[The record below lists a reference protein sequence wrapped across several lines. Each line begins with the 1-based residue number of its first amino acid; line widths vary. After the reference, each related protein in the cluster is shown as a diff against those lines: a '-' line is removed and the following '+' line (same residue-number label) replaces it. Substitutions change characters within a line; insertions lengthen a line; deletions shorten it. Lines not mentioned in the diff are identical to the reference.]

1 MFACLHAPG
10 NLPLLIECARYFSP
24 LIEET
29 SSDTVVFDIRGLRL
43 IYGTPE
49 QIAQEI
55 WLRAGIPANLALAS
69 NPDAAVHAA
78 RGIKGLTVIA
88 PGKEA
93 PALAPLPLFL
103 LGGSSEL
110 ASSLTLWGIRTFGEF
125 AALPPM
131 GVAGRLGD
139 EGLALQRLV
148 RGEGNRLL
156 RTSQD
161 PLEFRD
167 EMEPECTL
175 DLVESL
181 LLLVGRMLHDL
192 CASLGR
198 HSLATN
204 EIHLRLK
211 LERAP
216 DYTAILRLP
225 VPMLDSRVF
234 LKLLHLE
241 LNRRSPEAAV
251 EKIFLELKPVE
262 PRNVQH
268 GLFIPASPEPEKL
281 EITLARIRGLVG
293 SLNLGAP
300 VVLDTHRP
308 DSFQMGPL
316 YKKQAG
322 KAEAPTP
329 QFKLMLRRFRPP
341 VRAQVWRSP
350 QGNPARIHSPK
361 AEGRVAAC
369 AGPWLTSGG
378 WWERNPW
385 DHAQWDIEMASGGL
399 FCIHFNALTGM
410 WDIDG
415 SYD

>member
-10 NLPLLIECARYFSP
+10 NLPLLVECARYFSP

-29 SSDTVVFDIRGLRL
+29 LSDTVVFDIRGLRL

-55 WLRAGIPANLALAS
+55 WLRIGIPANLAVAS
-69 NPDAAVHAA
+69 NPDAAIYAA

-93 PALAPLPLFL
+93 AVLAPLPLLL
-103 LGGSSEL
+103 LGGSPEL
-110 ASSLTLWGIRTFGEF
+110 ASALTLWGIRTFGSL

-139 EGLALQRLV
+139 EGLALQRLA

-156 RTSQD
+156 RTTHD

-175 DLVESL
+175 DLVESV
-181 LLLVGRMLHDL
+181 LLLVGRMLNDL
-192 CASLGR
+192 CASLVR
-198 HSLATN
+198 HALATN
-204 EIHLRLK
+204 ELHLRLK
-211 LERAP
+211 LEQSV
-216 DYTAILRLP
+216 DYTAVLRLP
-225 VPMLDSRVF
+225 VPMLDSKIF

-241 LNRRSPEAAV
+241 LNRRPPGAAV

-262 PRNVQH
+262 PRTVQH
-268 GLFIPASPEPEKL
+268 GLFIPAAPEPEKL
-281 EITLARIRGLVG
+281 EITLARIRSLVG
-293 SLNLGAP
+293 STNLGAP
-300 VVLDTHRP
+300 VITDTHRP

-316 YKKQAG
+316 FKMPSG
-322 KAEAPTP
+322 KAQCPAL
-329 QFKLMLRRFRPP
+329 QLKLMLRRFRPP

-350 QGNPARIHSPK
+350 QGNPARILSSK
-361 AEGRVAAC
+361 AEGKVAAC

-378 WWERNPW
+378 WWERDPW
-385 DHAQWDIEMASGGL
+385 DHAQWDVEMASGGL
-399 FCIHFNALTGM
+399 FRICCNVLTGM
-410 WDIDG
+410 WGIEG